1 METRSDRVEAATLVA
16 ADRLRGRETRPA
28 AGLDQAPHGFRAH
41 LAREVHAERFIE
53 RLPDG
58 YKTELRERGAGL
70 SVGQKQ
76 LISFAR
82 ALAHDPRV
90 LILDE
95 ATSSID
101 TETEILIRDA
111 VERLMQGRTSLVI
124 AHRLSTIQSVDKIIV
139 MHKGEI
145 REVGSHQDLLAERGL
160 YWRLYQLQFYQD
172 FKRTFAESLAED

>member
-1 METRSDRVEAATLVA
+1 MDHELRSNFSIVLQDVLSFSGDIATNIRSGNRSISDDDYAPPLDRFTRIHSSK
-16 ADRLRGRETRPA
+16 
-28 AGLDQAPHGFRAH
+28 
-41 LAREVHAERFIE
+41 
-53 RLPDG
+53 LPEG
-58 YKTELRERGAGL
+58 YGAELRERGAGL

-82 ALAHDPRV
+82 ALAFDPRV

-111 VERLMQGRTSLVI
+111 VERLMEGRTSLVV

-139 MHKGEI
+139 MQK
-145 REVGSHQDLLAERGL
+145 A
-160 YWRLYQLQFYQD
+160 
-172 FKRTFAESLAED
+172 